1 MIRGTKAQSKV
12 QAGNSSQAASRGA
25 SSHPCEEQELRVTS
39 CGAAEGS
46 EAGGRP
52 GQVCILDRL
61 RWLCGDRALEQD
73 QDRLGY
79 SEELLR

>member
-1 MIRGTKAQSKV
+1 M
-12 QAGNSSQAASRGA
+12 
-25 SSHPCEEQELRVTS
+25 TS
-39 CGAAEGS
+39 CGAAEDL

-52 GQVCILDRL
+52 GLVCILDRL

-79 SEELLR
+79 SEELLQ